1 MSAFRRSKAPA
12 KELVCM
18 WDIFFDIHMKQK
30 QPPRIVSM
38 LLEEPKFTKLTV
50 IVIERKGIERI
61 FEYLRPCKRL
71 LALYVTGN
79 KIITRD
85 LKYLHH
91 ISSIRKLDLSHN
103 GIHFLPEV
111 EQMQT
116 LTRLEFLLLH

>member
-1 MSAFRRSKAPA
+1 MHLSAFKRSKAPA
-12 KELVCM
+12 KELDHM
-18 WDIFFDIHMKQK
+18 WDVFFDIHMKQK

-38 LLEEPKFTKLTV
+38 LMEEPKFLRLTV
-50 IVIERKGIERI
+50 IAIECKGIERI
-61 FEYLRPCKRL
+61 FEYLKPCKKL

-91 ISSIRKLDLSHN
+91 ISSLRKLDLSHN

-111 EQMQT
+111 S
-116 LTRLEFLLLH
+116 